1 MWPFYGSTKSLKGPC
16 HFRLSISMLKSYV
29 HWSPSRASFPLKRKN
44 EGEMQDFPKI
54 LRIVCVSKVV
64 TGKER
69 GVSDLVTGK

>member
-1 MWPFYGSTKSLKGPC
+1 
-16 HFRLSISMLKSYV
+16 MLKSYV
-29 HWSPSRASFPLKRKN
+29 HWSPSHASFPLKRKN

-69 GVSDLVTGK
+69 GVSDLVTGKENGL